1 LANLTCGFA
10 AIAFGDLF
18 IGSVLLLVAI
28 LLDTFDGYFARRL
41 RAESEIGEQLD
52 SLADMISF
60 GVAPAYLYYQL
71 APNDNVLF
79 IIAPILFVSGAALR
93 LAKFNTLPKLNY
105 FIGLPTPFATLFL
118 IGLFIGIQYDKEFFS
133 QALSNPFIYFSLPL
147 CLMILM
153 LSHIKMFSLKSLEG
167 EDTSLTLPLLFLMI
181 FGLLILFDFRVAL
194 PSIVLIYVFF
204 SFAIRK
210 SFQ

>member
-1 LANLTCGFA
+1 MGK
-10 AIAFGDLF
+10 
-18 IGSVLLLVAI
+18 
-28 LLDTFDGYFARRL
+28 
-41 RAESEIGEQLD
+41 QLD
-52 SLADMISF
+52 SLSDMVSF

-71 APNDNVLF
+71 APTDNALF
-79 IIAPILFVSGAALR
+79 IVAPILFISGAALR

-118 IGLFIGIQYDKEFFS
+118 IGLFIGIQYDKEFLT
-133 QALSNPFIYFSLPL
+133 QALSNPFVYFSLPL
-147 CLMILM
+147 FLMLLM
-153 LSHIKMFSLKSLEG
+153 LSQIKMFSLKSLEG
-167 EDTSLTLPLLFLMI
+167 DDTSLTLPLLFVLI

-210 SFQ
+210 SFH

>member
-1 LANLTCGFA
+1 LSCGFT
-10 AIAFGDLF
+10 AIVFADLF

-28 LLDTFDGYFARRL
+28 FLDTFDGYFARKL
-41 RAESEIGEQLD
+41 QAESETGKQLD
-52 SLADMISF
+52 SLSDMISF

-71 APNDNVLF
+71 APTDNLLF
-79 IIAPILFVSGAALR
+79 IIAPLLFVFGSALR

-118 IGLFIGIQYDKEFFS
+118 IGLFIGVQYDKEVFI

-147 CLMILM
+147 LLMLLM
-153 LSHIKMFSLKSLEG
+153 LSQIKMFSLKSIEG
-167 EDTSLTLPLLFLMI
+167 DDDISLTLPLMFLLI

-204 SFAIRK
+204 SYVIRN
-210 SFQ
+210 SFE